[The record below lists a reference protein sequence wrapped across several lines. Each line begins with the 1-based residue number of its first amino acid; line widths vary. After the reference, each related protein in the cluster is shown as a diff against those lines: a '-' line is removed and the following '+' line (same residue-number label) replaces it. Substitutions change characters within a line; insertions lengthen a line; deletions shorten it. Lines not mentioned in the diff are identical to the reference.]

1 MTDSVPPDQPLIAGK
16 YRQLRPLAAGGMG
29 ALYLAE
35 HVELETVVVVKRLL
49 ELRDSPADVA
59 RFRREAKAAAA
70 LRSRHIVR
78 VHDFGTDEAGPY
90 LVMERLRG
98 QDLASVLEQ
107 RGALPVDEAVGIFRQ
122 AAKAMR
128 IAHAAGVVHRDIKP
142 SNLFLAEEEGELV
155 LKVLDFGIAKRF
167 AVREGSAAIT
177 ASGMLLG
184 SPGYMA
190 PEQVRGQPVDVR
202 ADLWALGVVLYEML
216 TNAPPFYSEH
226 VGDSLVRVCAGD
238 YAPATSLN
246 PGLGWGFDAF
256 FARALAVDVE
266 QRFQSVDVLL
276 HGLDLVLNGAT
287 DLGRMFVS
295 APTLKATSGAV
306 GSLAP
311 PLPERESVTG
321 PGSAA
326 VARQAPRTLDASH
339 VPISEPVPTGPSK
352 SRQVAVVALVVLLAA
367 GAVAWVARRESAE
380 TTAVNAPDP
389 APSGTPTAERER
401 ADATKSGVGPVITD
415 GSTDTLP
422 ASEAS
427 QPAADTA
434 TNQNTS
440 SVAAGTAPKPA
451 TSRPAAPTK
460 TTTTTTST
468 KTPTKNTADDTAQA
482 PTSPPPKTKSSQ
494 PKRDPF
500 TGLVME

>member
-1 MTDSVPPDQPLIAGK
+1 MTDSTPPDQPLIAGK
-16 YRQLRPLAAGGMG
+16 YRLLRPLAAGGMG
-29 ALYLAE
+29 ALWLAE

-98 QDLASVLEQ
+98 QDLASLLEQ
-107 RGALPVDEAVGIFRQ
+107 RDALPVDEAVGIFRQ

-128 IAHAAGVVHRDIKP
+128 IAHAAGVVHRDLKP

-202 ADLWALGVVLYEML
+202 ADLWALGVVLYELL
-216 TNAPPFYSEH
+216 TNASPFYSEH

-266 QRFQSVDVLL
+266 QRFQSVEIML

-287 DLGRMFVS
+287 DLDRMLAS

-321 PGSAA
+321 PGLAAA
-326 VARQAPRTLDASH
+326 VRQDPRTLDASH

-352 SRQVAVVALVVLLAA
+352 SRQLAWVALVLLLAA

-380 TTAVNAPDP
+380 TAVVNAPDP

-401 ADATKSGVGPVITD
+401 ADATQSGVGPVVTD

-422 ASEAS
+422 TSEAS
-427 QPAADTA
+427 QPAASTV
-434 TNQNTS
+434 TRQNAP
-440 SVAAGTAPKPA
+440 SVAAGTAPRKT

-460 TTTTTTST
+460 TTT
-468 KTPTKNTADDTAQA
+468 KTNQTPAKTTADETAEA